1 MAKGNQV
8 MTESG
13 NSSLVFRSAWS
24 LGLLA
29 LLGTALLTLVYSL
42 TGPRIAEQERR
53 QLLMQLEQVL
63 PAGVFNNDMHEDY
76 TDVEDGTA
84 FPGRQVVRVYRARLD
99 STPVAAVM
107 RLSAPDGYNGRIDL
121 LVGIY
126 ANGDISGV
134 RVLGHSETPGLGD
147 GIELERSDWILSFNE
162 KSLGNPAGSGWA
174 VKRDGG
180 KFDQFTGA
188 TITPRAVVRAVHR
201 AIVYFQA
208 NQQALFESESMFHDQ
223 PAKRGDQDE

>member
-1 MAKGNQV
+1 

-13 NSSLVFRSAWS
+13 QNSSLVFRSALT

-29 LLGTALLTLVYSL
+29 LVGTALLSWVSSL
-42 TGPRIAEQERR
+42 TGPRIAEQERK
-53 QLLMQLEQVL
+53 QLLLQLGQVL
-63 PAGVFNNDMHEDY
+63 PATAFNNAMHEDY
-76 TDVEDGTA
+76 TDVEDANA

-121 LVGIY
+121 LAGIY
-126 ANGDISGV
+126 AGGKISGV

-147 GIELERSDWILSFNE
+147 GIELQRSDWILSFDD
-162 KSLGNPAGSGWA
+162 KSLQNPIDSGWA

-180 KFDQFTGA
+180 TFDQFTGA

-201 AIVYFQA
+201 ALIYFQA
-208 NQQALFESESMFHDQ
+208 NEQALFERESQFQ
-223 PAKRGDQDE
+223 EVLTVNGSNDE